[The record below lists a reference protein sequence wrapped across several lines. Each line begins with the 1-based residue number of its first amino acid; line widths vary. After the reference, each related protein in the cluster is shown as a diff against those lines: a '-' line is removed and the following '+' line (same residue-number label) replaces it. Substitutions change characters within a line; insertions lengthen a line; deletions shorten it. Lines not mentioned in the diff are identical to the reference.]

1 MNSFWRSARRWLPGV
16 IISLMMIV
24 IVLWLV
30 GPNRLVKAFQAADY
44 RLILLAL
51 ATSWT
56 WLAVRGIVWRTLLQ
70 KKASYLQVFSSL
82 CEGYM
87 INNLLPFRLG
97 EVGRVFLL
105 GRKANLPFMQVLST
119 VVIERALD
127 FGFTVIILLL
137 ALPFVVATS
146 HAKQIALVIGIL
158 VILGLGFLYWLAR
171 NRTLALVLFDRASAR
186 WPKLQ
191 EQGGRFLS
199 PLFSGLEILT
209 DGWLFLRALLWMALN
224 WAMGVAQFYIM
235 LLAFIPGARFVWAMF
250 GISAAA
256 LGGAVPSAPG
266 AVGIYEAAL
275 GGALTLVSHN
285 AGASVAIAIL
295 AHVLNY
301 ALTGALGGY
310 FLATEGETLMGV
322 YRQLRGRQEAGQGP
336 AS

>member
-1 MNSFWRSARRWLPGV
+1 MSQFWKGARRWLPGV
-16 IISLMMIV
+16 IISLVMIA

-30 GPNRLVKAFQAADY
+30 GLNRLVKAFQHADY

-51 ATSWT
+51 ITSWT

-70 KKASYLQVFSSL
+70 KKASYLQVFSTL

-97 EVGRVFLL
+97 EIAKAFLL
-105 GRKANLPFMQVLST
+105 GRKANLAFMQVLST

-127 FGFTVIILLL
+127 FGFTVIVLLL
-137 ALPFVVATS
+137 AVPFVVATS

-158 VILGLGFLYWLAR
+158 VVLGLGFLYWLAR
-171 NRTLALVLFDRASAR
+171 NRELALDLFNRVSAR

-209 DGWLFLRALLWMALN
+209 DGWLFLRAVLWMALN
-224 WAMGVAQFYIM
+224 WAVGVAQFYIM
-235 LLAFIPGARFVWAMF
+235 VLAFIPGAPIAWAMF

-275 GGALTLVSHN
+275 GGALTLVSHDP
-285 AGASVAIAIL
+285 GASVAIAIL
-295 AHVLNY
+295 AHVINY
-301 ALTGALGGY
+301 AITGALGGY
-310 FLATEGETLMGV
+310 FLAAEGETLMGI
-322 YRQLRGRQEAGQGP
+322 YRQLRGRQEAGQPP